1 MGQHKQ
7 FQILFVGQSRSV
19 ATNLQALVQLHAQ
32 KIFVNKN
39 NPTLPEV
46 EFTEA
51 SSQRQALQI
60 VRGAALDIVM
70 LETGAG
76 NGNRLKF
83 AEAIHKQQPVARI
96 LEVGREQAESPHP
109 FSGFLKLPLQS
120 KQAVEV
126 LQHAVRPVTSHLLP
140 FGPFMLDSA
149 NDILFCPNGEKQL
162 RPMETRLLSYLVVN
176 RSVIVK
182 RVELMRHVWGTE
194 YFDDTRTLDVHIRQL
209 RKHLEEDPSAPQY
222 LITERGRGYL
232 LKV

>member
-1 MGQHKQ
+1 MSPASGS
-7 FQILFVGQSRSV
+7 FADCR
-19 ATNLQALVQLHAQ
+19 AT
-32 KIFVNKN
+32 
-39 NPTLPEV
+39 
-46 EFTEA
+46 
-51 SSQRQALQI
+51 
-60 VRGAALDIVM
+60 ALDIVM

-83 AEAIHKQQPVARI
+83 AEAIHKQQPIARI

-182 RVELMRHVWGTE
+182 RVDLMRHVWGTE

-209 RKHLEEDPSAPQY
+209 RKHLEEPLSPAISHHGAGSWLSVEGLVPNTTPIPYALQPRWESSRS
-222 LITERGRGYL
+222 LSKSSEAAQCL
-232 LKV
+232 